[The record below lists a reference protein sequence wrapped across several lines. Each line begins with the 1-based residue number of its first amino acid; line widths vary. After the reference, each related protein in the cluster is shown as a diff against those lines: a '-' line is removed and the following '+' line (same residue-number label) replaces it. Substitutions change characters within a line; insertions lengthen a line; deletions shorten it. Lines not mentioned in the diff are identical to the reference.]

1 MHQQGG
7 HIGHTQL
14 PADGEEGPLGALD
27 LPGQG
32 RGGGHTG
39 DIQQDEHQHGEGGQG
54 GKAGHGRGH
63 LSAGSGEGKA
73 VEHGQGGDHH
83 LLGNEACEQ
92 SHRCLPEAEAHGGE
106 DGGDPSADGAQH
118 GGGGVIHHVQGEVK
132 GLEEPKDDAH
142 QQNESARLDQEA
154 LYLLPHVGGDVL
166 HGRQAVGRQLQHKG
180 SGLSGKESVLEEQTG
195 ENADAHADDVQAE
208 NDQTGPGPEEGP
220 GDHAVYRQLGRTGH
234 EGNEQDGHAPILLIF
249 HGPGAHNG
257 GRAAKAHE
265 HWDKGLAAQTE
276 APQQPVHDEGGSGH
290 IARVLQEAEEEEQQG
305 SFEIQKLYYT
315 EKINS
320 TPEWEVAGIY
330 ADDGISGVHTKKR
343 DGFNQMIQDCKKRKI
358 DLILTKS
365 ISRFARNT
373 LDSIQYVRMLKQ
385 MGIAVVFE
393 KENINTATMNSEMIL
408 TVLSAFA
415 QAESE
420 SISQNVA
427 RGKRMGYKHGKF
439 AFPYGRII
447 GYRKGADGKPEI
459 IPEQAEII
467 RLIFNSYLQ
476 GDSLQS
482 IKAKLEMAGALT
494 ARGNTAWSA
503 QSIQRILQNE
513 KYCGDVLLQ
522 KTFTE
527 DVLTGVH
534 KKNTGQLPQYYIEN
548 YHEGIVSKQMFREVQ
563 AEIARRNSKSAANQ
577 RKRRRGR
584 YNSKYALSER
594 LFCGDCGSPYKRVT
608 WNIHGRKQI
617 VWRCVNRIE
626 YGTKFCGSSP
636 SIPEEKLHRAILKA
650 VQDLAANFTDEVAA
664 QINGILHSI
673 QTGESIKPNL
683 QEQLEQTQ
691 QEFDRLLEMSLDFDE
706 DTPFLDDRLKKL
718 NNKIKSLKK
727 AIEDSA
733 ARQEKLSQPEML
745 LSAKDLQIQEYDDAL
760 TARLIEKITVRSRK
774 EIEIRFIG
782 GYEKAMPLE

>member
-1 MHQQGG
+1 MSNMR
-7 HIGHTQL
+7 IIEI
-14 PADGEEGPLGALD
+14 PASMRE
-27 LPGQG
+27 
-32 RGGGHTG
+32 
-39 DIQQDEHQHGEGGQG
+39 
-54 GKAGHGRGH
+54 
-63 LSAGSGEGKA
+63 SAGRKNT
-73 VEHGQGGDHH
+73 VRK
-83 LLGNEACEQ
+83 L
-92 SHRCLPEAEAHGGE
+92 R
-106 DGGDPSADGAQH
+106 
-118 GGGGVIHHVQGEVK
+118 V
-132 GLEEPKDDAH
+132 
-142 QQNESARLDQEA
+142 
-154 LYLLPHVGGDVL
+154 
-166 HGRQAVGRQLQHKG
+166 
-180 SGLSGKESVLEEQTG
+180 
-195 ENADAHADDVQAE
+195 
-208 NDQTGPGPEEGP
+208 
-220 GDHAVYRQLGRTGH
+220 
-234 EGNEQDGHAPILLIF
+234 
-249 HGPGAHNG
+249 
-257 GRAAKAHE
+257 AAYC
-265 HWDKGLAAQTE
+265 
-276 APQQPVHDEGGSGH
+276 
-290 IARVLQEAEEEEQQG
+290 RVSTEEEEQQG

-343 DGFNQMIQDCKKRKI
+343 DGFNQMIQDCKKHRI

-476 GDSLQS
+476 GDSLQG
-482 IKAKLEMAGALT
+482 IKAKLETAGALT

-626 YGTKFCGSSP
+626 YGTKFCSSSP
-636 SIPEEKLHRAILKA
+636 SIPEEELHRAILKA

-664 QINGILHSI
+664 QINGILHDI
-673 QTGESIKPNL
+673 QTGEITKPNL

-706 DTPFLDDRLKKL
+706 GTPFLDDRLKKL
-718 NNKIKSLKK
+718 NNKIRSLKK

-733 ARQEKLSQPEML
+733 ARQEKASQPEML
-745 LSAKDLQIQEYDDAL
+745 LSAKDMQIQEYDDTL
-760 TARLIEKITVRSRK
+760 TARIIEKITVRSRN

-782 GYEKAMPLE
+782 GYKKTMQLI

>member
-1 MHQQGG
+1 MRF
-7 HIGHTQL
+7 
-14 PADGEEGPLGALD
+14 PLAKFFY
-27 LPGQG
+27 
-32 RGGGHTG
+32 HA
-39 DIQQDEHQHGEGGQG
+39 I
-54 GKAGHGRGH
+54 
-63 LSAGSGEGKA
+63 
-73 VEHGQGGDHH
+73 
-83 LLGNEACEQ
+83 LGLCNDRRIFFIATVNFICKD
-92 SHRCLPEAEAHGGE
+92 AA
-106 DGGDPSADGAQH
+106 
-118 GGGGVIHHVQGEVK
+118 HHVLIPFLSVLMVRRFPRCHALCNFPK
-132 GLEEPKDDAH
+132 GLPCCVFLK
-142 QQNESARLDQEA
+142 N
-154 LYLLPHVGGDVL
+154 VL
-166 HGRQAVGRQLQHKG
+166 HSFGFFLNYSCFSVCDLVAKWQA
-180 SGLSGKESVLEEQTG
+180 
-195 ENADAHADDVQAE
+195 
-208 NDQTGPGPEEGP
+208 
-220 GDHAVYRQLGRTGH
+220 YC
-234 EGNEQDGHAPILLIF
+234 
-249 HGPGAHNG
+249 
-257 GRAAKAHE
+257 
-265 HWDKGLAAQTE
+265 
-276 APQQPVHDEGGSGH
+276 
-290 IARVLQEAEEEEQQG
+290 RVSTEEEEQQG

-447 GYRKGADGKPEI
+447 GYKKGADGKPEI

-467 RLIFNSYLQ
+467 RLIFNRYLQ

-482 IKAKLEMAGALT
+482 IKAKLETAGALT

-636 SIPEEKLHRAILKA
+636 SVPEEKLHRAILKA

-664 QINGILHSI
+664 QINGILHNI
-673 QTGESIKPNL
+673 QTGESTKPNL

-706 DTPFLDDRLKKL
+706 DTPFLDDRLKKM
-718 NNKIKSLKK
+718 NSKIKRLKK
-727 AIEDSA
+727 TIDDSA
-733 ARQEKLSQPEML
+733 AQQEKASQPEML
-745 LSAKDLQIQEYDDAL
+745 LSAKVLQIQEYDDAL
-760 TARLIEKITVRSRK
+760 TARIIEKITVRSRN

>member
-1 MHQQGG
+1 MGNMR
-7 HIGHTQL
+7 IIEI
-14 PADGEEGPLGALD
+14 PASM
-27 LPGQG
+27 
-32 RGGGHTG
+32 R
-39 DIQQDEHQHGEGGQG
+39 
-54 GKAGHGRGH
+54 
-63 LSAGSGEGKA
+63 
-73 VEHGQGGDHH
+73 
-83 LLGNEACEQ
+83 
-92 SHRCLPEAEAHGGE
+92 
-106 DGGDPSADGAQH
+106 
-118 GGGGVIHHVQGEVK
+118 
-132 GLEEPKDDAH
+132 
-142 QQNESARLDQEA
+142 ESALRKNTVRKLR
-154 LYLLPHVGGDVL
+154 V
-166 HGRQAVGRQLQHKG
+166 
-180 SGLSGKESVLEEQTG
+180 
-195 ENADAHADDVQAE
+195 
-208 NDQTGPGPEEGP
+208 
-220 GDHAVYRQLGRTGH
+220 
-234 EGNEQDGHAPILLIF
+234 
-249 HGPGAHNG
+249 
-257 GRAAKAHE
+257 AAYC
-265 HWDKGLAAQTE
+265 
-276 APQQPVHDEGGSGH
+276 
-290 IARVLQEAEEEEQQG
+290 RVSTEEEEQQG

-482 IKAKLEMAGALT
+482 IKAKLETAGALT

-548 YHEGIVSKQMFREVQ
+548 YHDGIVSKQMFREVQ
-563 AEIARRNSKSAANQ
+563 TEIARRNSKSAANQ

-594 LFCGDCGSPYKRVT
+594 LVCRDCGSPYKRVT

-626 YGTKFCGSSP
+626 YGTKFCGNSP
-636 SIPEEKLHRAILKA
+636 SIPEEELHRAILKA

-691 QEFDRLLEMSLDFDE
+691 QEFDRLLEMSLDFDG

-718 NNKIKSLKK
+718 NSKIKRLKK
-727 AIEDSA
+727 AIEETA
-733 ARQEKLSQPEML
+733 AQQEKASQPEML
-745 LSAKDLQIQEYDDAL
+745 LSAKVLQIQEYDDVL
-760 TARLIEKITVRSRK
+760 TARIIEKITVRSRN

>member
-1 MHQQGG
+1 MSNMR
-7 HIGHTQL
+7 IIEI
-14 PADGEEGPLGALD
+14 PASM
-27 LPGQG
+27 
-32 RGGGHTG
+32 R
-39 DIQQDEHQHGEGGQG
+39 
-54 GKAGHGRGH
+54 
-63 LSAGSGEGKA
+63 
-73 VEHGQGGDHH
+73 
-83 LLGNEACEQ
+83 
-92 SHRCLPEAEAHGGE
+92 
-106 DGGDPSADGAQH
+106 
-118 GGGGVIHHVQGEVK
+118 
-132 GLEEPKDDAH
+132 
-142 QQNESARLDQEA
+142 
-154 LYLLPHVGGDVL
+154 
-166 HGRQAVGRQLQHKG
+166 
-180 SGLSGKESVLEEQTG
+180 
-195 ENADAHADDVQAE
+195 ENA
-208 NDQTGPGPEEGP
+208 
-220 GDHAVYRQLGRTGH
+220 GRKNTVRK
-234 EGNEQDGHAPILLIF
+234 L
-249 HGPGAHNG
+249 
-257 GRAAKAHE
+257 RVAAYC
-265 HWDKGLAAQTE
+265 
-276 APQQPVHDEGGSGH
+276 
-290 IARVLQEAEEEEQQG
+290 RVSTEEEEQQG

-459 IPEQAEII
+459 IPEQAEVI

-482 IKAKLEMAGALT
+482 IKTKLETAGALT
-494 ARGNTAWSA
+494 ARGNTEWSA

-548 YHEGIVSKQMFREVQ
+548 YHEGIVSKQIFREVQ

-584 YNSKYALSER
+584 YNSKYALTER
-594 LFCGDCGSPYKRVT
+594 LVCGDCGSPYKRVT

-617 VWRCVNRIE
+617 IWRCVNRIE

-706 DTPFLDDRLKKL
+706 DTPFLDNRLKKL

-727 AIEDSA
+727 AIEESA
-733 ARQEKLSQPEML
+733 ARQEKARQPEML
-745 LSAKDLQIQEYDDAL
+745 LSAKDLQILEYDDAL
-760 TARLIEKITVRSRK
+760 TARIIEKITVRSRN
-774 EIEIRFIG
+774 EIEIRFTG
-782 GYEKAMPLE
+782 DYKKTVTLR

>member
-1 MHQQGG
+1 MSNMR
-7 HIGHTQL
+7 IIEI
-14 PADGEEGPLGALD
+14 PASM
-27 LPGQG
+27 
-32 RGGGHTG
+32 R
-39 DIQQDEHQHGEGGQG
+39 
-54 GKAGHGRGH
+54 
-63 LSAGSGEGKA
+63 
-73 VEHGQGGDHH
+73 
-83 LLGNEACEQ
+83 
-92 SHRCLPEAEAHGGE
+92 
-106 DGGDPSADGAQH
+106 
-118 GGGGVIHHVQGEVK
+118 
-132 GLEEPKDDAH
+132 
-142 QQNESARLDQEA
+142 
-154 LYLLPHVGGDVL
+154 
-166 HGRQAVGRQLQHKG
+166 
-180 SGLSGKESVLEEQTG
+180 
-195 ENADAHADDVQAE
+195 ENA
-208 NDQTGPGPEEGP
+208 
-220 GDHAVYRQLGRTGH
+220 GRKNTVRK
-234 EGNEQDGHAPILLIF
+234 L
-249 HGPGAHNG
+249 
-257 GRAAKAHE
+257 RVAAYC
-265 HWDKGLAAQTE
+265 
-276 APQQPVHDEGGSGH
+276 
-290 IARVLQEAEEEEQQG
+290 RVSTEEEEQQG

-482 IKAKLEMAGALT
+482 IKAKLETAGALT

-636 SIPEEKLHRAILKA
+636 SVPEEKLHRAILKA

-706 DTPFLDDRLKKL
+706 DTPFLDNRLKKL

-733 ARQEKLSQPEML
+733 ARQEKARQPEML
-745 LSAKDLQIQEYDDAL
+745 LSAKVLQIQEYDDAL
-760 TARLIEKITVRSRK
+760 TARIIEKITVRSRN

-782 GYEKAMPLE
+782 GYKKTMQLI

>member
-1 MHQQGG
+1 MSNMR
-7 HIGHTQL
+7 IIEI
-14 PADGEEGPLGALD
+14 PASM
-27 LPGQG
+27 
-32 RGGGHTG
+32 R
-39 DIQQDEHQHGEGGQG
+39 
-54 GKAGHGRGH
+54 
-63 LSAGSGEGKA
+63 
-73 VEHGQGGDHH
+73 
-83 LLGNEACEQ
+83 
-92 SHRCLPEAEAHGGE
+92 
-106 DGGDPSADGAQH
+106 
-118 GGGGVIHHVQGEVK
+118 
-132 GLEEPKDDAH
+132 
-142 QQNESARLDQEA
+142 
-154 LYLLPHVGGDVL
+154 
-166 HGRQAVGRQLQHKG
+166 
-180 SGLSGKESVLEEQTG
+180 
-195 ENADAHADDVQAE
+195 ENA
-208 NDQTGPGPEEGP
+208 
-220 GDHAVYRQLGRTGH
+220 GRKNTVRK
-234 EGNEQDGHAPILLIF
+234 L
-249 HGPGAHNG
+249 
-257 GRAAKAHE
+257 RVAAYC
-265 HWDKGLAAQTE
+265 
-276 APQQPVHDEGGSGH
+276 
-290 IARVLQEAEEEEQQG
+290 RVSTEEEEQQG

-459 IPEQAEII
+459 IPEQAEVI

-482 IKAKLEMAGALT
+482 IKTKLETAGALT
-494 ARGNTAWSA
+494 ARGNTEWSA

-548 YHEGIVSKQMFREVQ
+548 YHEGIVSKQIFREVQ

-584 YNSKYALSER
+584 YNSKYALTER
-594 LFCGDCGSPYKRVT
+594 LVCGDCGSPYKRVT

-706 DTPFLDDRLKKL
+706 DTPFLDNRLKKL

-727 AIEDSA
+727 AIEESA
-733 ARQEKLSQPEML
+733 ARQEKARQPEML
-745 LSAKDLQIQEYDDAL
+745 LSAKDLQILEYDDAL
-760 TARLIEKITVRSRK
+760 TARIIEKITLRSRN

-782 GYEKAMPLE
+782 GYKKTMQLS

>member
-1 MHQQGG
+1 MGNMR
-7 HIGHTQL
+7 IIEI
-14 PADGEEGPLGALD
+14 PASMRE
-27 LPGQG
+27 
-32 RGGGHTG
+32 
-39 DIQQDEHQHGEGGQG
+39 
-54 GKAGHGRGH
+54 
-63 LSAGSGEGKA
+63 SAGRKNT
-73 VEHGQGGDHH
+73 VRK
-83 LLGNEACEQ
+83 L
-92 SHRCLPEAEAHGGE
+92 R
-106 DGGDPSADGAQH
+106 
-118 GGGGVIHHVQGEVK
+118 V
-132 GLEEPKDDAH
+132 
-142 QQNESARLDQEA
+142 
-154 LYLLPHVGGDVL
+154 
-166 HGRQAVGRQLQHKG
+166 
-180 SGLSGKESVLEEQTG
+180 
-195 ENADAHADDVQAE
+195 
-208 NDQTGPGPEEGP
+208 
-220 GDHAVYRQLGRTGH
+220 
-234 EGNEQDGHAPILLIF
+234 
-249 HGPGAHNG
+249 
-257 GRAAKAHE
+257 AAYC
-265 HWDKGLAAQTE
+265 
-276 APQQPVHDEGGSGH
+276 
-290 IARVLQEAEEEEQQG
+290 RVSTEEEEQQG

-447 GYRKGADGKPEI
+447 GYRKGADDKPEI

-482 IKAKLEMAGALT
+482 IKAKLETAGALT

-548 YHEGIVSKQMFREVQ
+548 YHDGIVSKQMFREVQ
-563 AEIARRNSKSAANQ
+563 TEIARRNSKSAANQ

-594 LFCGDCGSPYKRVT
+594 LVCRDCGSPYKRVT

-626 YGTKFCGSSP
+626 YGTKFCGNSP
-636 SIPEEKLHRAILKA
+636 SIPEEELHRAILKA

-691 QEFDRLLEMSLDFDE
+691 QEFDRLLEMSLDFDG

-718 NNKIKSLKK
+718 NSKIKRLKK
-727 AIEDSA
+727 AIEETA
-733 ARQEKLSQPEML
+733 AQQEKASQPEML
-745 LSAKDLQIQEYDDAL
+745 LSAKVLQIQEYDDVL
-760 TARLIEKITVRSRK
+760 TARIIEKITVRSRN

>member
-1 MHQQGG
+1 MSNMR
-7 HIGHTQL
+7 IIEI
-14 PADGEEGPLGALD
+14 PASM
-27 LPGQG
+27 
-32 RGGGHTG
+32 R
-39 DIQQDEHQHGEGGQG
+39 
-54 GKAGHGRGH
+54 
-63 LSAGSGEGKA
+63 
-73 VEHGQGGDHH
+73 
-83 LLGNEACEQ
+83 
-92 SHRCLPEAEAHGGE
+92 
-106 DGGDPSADGAQH
+106 
-118 GGGGVIHHVQGEVK
+118 
-132 GLEEPKDDAH
+132 
-142 QQNESARLDQEA
+142 
-154 LYLLPHVGGDVL
+154 
-166 HGRQAVGRQLQHKG
+166 
-180 SGLSGKESVLEEQTG
+180 
-195 ENADAHADDVQAE
+195 ENA
-208 NDQTGPGPEEGP
+208 
-220 GDHAVYRQLGRTGH
+220 GRKNTVRK
-234 EGNEQDGHAPILLIF
+234 L
-249 HGPGAHNG
+249 
-257 GRAAKAHE
+257 RVAAYC
-265 HWDKGLAAQTE
+265 
-276 APQQPVHDEGGSGH
+276 
-290 IARVLQEAEEEEQQG
+290 RVSTEEEEQQG

-482 IKAKLEMAGALT
+482 IKAKLETAGALT

-548 YHEGIVSKQMFREVQ
+548 YHEGIVSKQIFREVQ

-626 YGTKFCGSSP
+626 YGTKFCSSSP
-636 SIPEEKLHRAILKA
+636 SVPEEELHRAILKA

-706 DTPFLDDRLKKL
+706 DTPFLDNRLKKL

-727 AIEDSA
+727 AIEDTA
-733 ARQEKLSQPEML
+733 ARQEKASQPEML
-745 LSAKDLQIQEYDDAL
+745 LSAKVLQIQEYDDAL
-760 TARLIEKITVRSRK
+760 TARIIEKITVRSRN

-782 GYEKAMPLE
+782 GYKKTMQLT

>member
-1 MHQQGG
+1 MSNMR
-7 HIGHTQL
+7 IIEI
-14 PADGEEGPLGALD
+14 PASMRE
-27 LPGQG
+27 
-32 RGGGHTG
+32 
-39 DIQQDEHQHGEGGQG
+39 
-54 GKAGHGRGH
+54 
-63 LSAGSGEGKA
+63 SAGRKNT
-73 VEHGQGGDHH
+73 VRK
-83 LLGNEACEQ
+83 L
-92 SHRCLPEAEAHGGE
+92 R
-106 DGGDPSADGAQH
+106 
-118 GGGGVIHHVQGEVK
+118 V
-132 GLEEPKDDAH
+132 
-142 QQNESARLDQEA
+142 
-154 LYLLPHVGGDVL
+154 
-166 HGRQAVGRQLQHKG
+166 
-180 SGLSGKESVLEEQTG
+180 
-195 ENADAHADDVQAE
+195 
-208 NDQTGPGPEEGP
+208 
-220 GDHAVYRQLGRTGH
+220 
-234 EGNEQDGHAPILLIF
+234 
-249 HGPGAHNG
+249 
-257 GRAAKAHE
+257 AAYC
-265 HWDKGLAAQTE
+265 
-276 APQQPVHDEGGSGH
+276 
-290 IARVLQEAEEEEQQG
+290 RVSTEEEEQQG

-482 IKAKLEMAGALT
+482 IKAKLETAGALT

-548 YHEGIVSKQMFREVQ
+548 YHDGIVSKQMFREVQ
-563 AEIARRNSKSAANQ
+563 TEIARRNSKSAANQ

-594 LFCGDCGSPYKRVT
+594 LVCRDCGSPYKRVT

-626 YGTKFCGSSP
+626 YGTKFCGNSP
-636 SIPEEKLHRAILKA
+636 SIPEEELHRAILKA

-691 QEFDRLLEMSLDFDE
+691 QEFDRLLEMSLDFDG

-718 NNKIKSLKK
+718 NSKIKRLKK
-727 AIEDSA
+727 VIEETA
-733 ARQEKLSQPEML
+733 AQQEKASQPEML
-745 LSAKDLQIQEYDDAL
+745 LSAKVLQIQEYDDVL
-760 TARLIEKITVRSRK
+760 TARIIEKITVRSRN

>member
-1 MHQQGG
+1 MSNMK
-7 HIGHTQL
+7 IIEI
-14 PADGEEGPLGALD
+14 PAYL
-27 LPGQG
+27 
-32 RGGGHTG
+32 R
-39 DIQQDEHQHGEGGQG
+39 
-54 GKAGHGRGH
+54 
-63 LSAGSGEGKA
+63 
-73 VEHGQGGDHH
+73 
-83 LLGNEACEQ
+83 
-92 SHRCLPEAEAHGGE
+92 
-106 DGGDPSADGAQH
+106 DGAGQ
-118 GGGGVIHHVQGEVK
+118 K
-132 GLEEPKDDAH
+132 GT
-142 QQNESARLDQEA
+142 ARKLR
-154 LYLLPHVGGDVL
+154 V
-166 HGRQAVGRQLQHKG
+166 
-180 SGLSGKESVLEEQTG
+180 
-195 ENADAHADDVQAE
+195 
-208 NDQTGPGPEEGP
+208 
-220 GDHAVYRQLGRTGH
+220 
-234 EGNEQDGHAPILLIF
+234 
-249 HGPGAHNG
+249 
-257 GRAAKAHE
+257 AAYC
-265 HWDKGLAAQTE
+265 
-276 APQQPVHDEGGSGH
+276 
-290 IARVLQEAEEEEQQG
+290 RVSTEEEEQQG

-343 DGFNQMIQDCKKRKI
+343 DGFNQMIQDWKKRKI

-447 GYRKGADGKPEI
+447 GYRKGTDGKPEI

-482 IKAKLEMAGALT
+482 IKAKLETVGALT

-548 YHEGIVSKQMFREVQ
+548 YHEGIVSKQIFREVQ

-584 YNSKYALSER
+584 YNSKYALTER
-594 LFCGDCGSPYKRVT
+594 LVCGDCGSPYKRVT

-718 NNKIKSLKK
+718 NSKIKRLKK
-727 AIEDSA
+727 AIDDSA
-733 ARQEKLSQPEML
+733 AQQEKASHPEML
-745 LSAKDLQIQEYDDAL
+745 LSAKVLQIQEYDDAL
-760 TARLIEKITVRSRK
+760 TARIIEKITVRSRN

-782 GYEKAMPLE
+782 GYKKTMQLT

>member
-1 MHQQGG
+1 MSNMK
-7 HIGHTQL
+7 IIEI
-14 PADGEEGPLGALD
+14 PAYL
-27 LPGQG
+27 
-32 RGGGHTG
+32 R
-39 DIQQDEHQHGEGGQG
+39 
-54 GKAGHGRGH
+54 
-63 LSAGSGEGKA
+63 
-73 VEHGQGGDHH
+73 
-83 LLGNEACEQ
+83 
-92 SHRCLPEAEAHGGE
+92 
-106 DGGDPSADGAQH
+106 DGAGQ
-118 GGGGVIHHVQGEVK
+118 K
-132 GLEEPKDDAH
+132 GT
-142 QQNESARLDQEA
+142 ARKLR
-154 LYLLPHVGGDVL
+154 V
-166 HGRQAVGRQLQHKG
+166 
-180 SGLSGKESVLEEQTG
+180 
-195 ENADAHADDVQAE
+195 
-208 NDQTGPGPEEGP
+208 
-220 GDHAVYRQLGRTGH
+220 
-234 EGNEQDGHAPILLIF
+234 
-249 HGPGAHNG
+249 
-257 GRAAKAHE
+257 AAYC
-265 HWDKGLAAQTE
+265 
-276 APQQPVHDEGGSGH
+276 
-290 IARVLQEAEEEEQQG
+290 RVSTEEEEQQG

-320 TPEWEVAGIY
+320 TPEWKVAGIY

-482 IKAKLEMAGALT
+482 IKAKLETAGALT

-563 AEIARRNSKSAANQ
+563 TEIARRNSKSAANQ

-584 YNSKYALSER
+584 YNSKYALTER
-594 LFCGDCGSPYKRVT
+594 LVCGDCGSPYKRVT

-626 YGTKFCGSSP
+626 YGTKFCGNSP
-636 SIPEEKLHRAILKA
+636 SIPEEELHSAILKA
-650 VQDLAANFTDEVAA
+650 VQDLAANFTNEVAA
-664 QINGILHSI
+664 QINGILHDI
-673 QTGESIKPNL
+673 QTGENAKPNL

-706 DTPFLDDRLKKL
+706 ETPFLDDRLKKL
-718 NNKIKSLKK
+718 NSKIKRLRK
-727 AIEDSA
+727 AIGDTA
-733 ARQEKLSQPEML
+733 AQQEKASQPEML
-745 LSAKDLQIQEYDDAL
+745 LSAKVLQIKEYDDAL
-760 TARLIEKITVRSRK
+760 TARIIEKITVRSRN

-782 GYEKAMPLE
+782 GYKKTMQLT

>member
-1 MHQQGG
+1 MSNMR
-7 HIGHTQL
+7 IIEI
-14 PADGEEGPLGALD
+14 PASM
-27 LPGQG
+27 
-32 RGGGHTG
+32 R
-39 DIQQDEHQHGEGGQG
+39 
-54 GKAGHGRGH
+54 
-63 LSAGSGEGKA
+63 
-73 VEHGQGGDHH
+73 
-83 LLGNEACEQ
+83 
-92 SHRCLPEAEAHGGE
+92 
-106 DGGDPSADGAQH
+106 
-118 GGGGVIHHVQGEVK
+118 
-132 GLEEPKDDAH
+132 
-142 QQNESARLDQEA
+142 
-154 LYLLPHVGGDVL
+154 
-166 HGRQAVGRQLQHKG
+166 
-180 SGLSGKESVLEEQTG
+180 
-195 ENADAHADDVQAE
+195 ENA
-208 NDQTGPGPEEGP
+208 
-220 GDHAVYRQLGRTGH
+220 GRKNTVRK
-234 EGNEQDGHAPILLIF
+234 L
-249 HGPGAHNG
+249 
-257 GRAAKAHE
+257 RVAAYC
-265 HWDKGLAAQTE
+265 
-276 APQQPVHDEGGSGH
+276 
-290 IARVLQEAEEEEQQG
+290 RVSTEEEEQQG

-459 IPEQAEII
+459 IPEQAEVI

-482 IKAKLEMAGALT
+482 IKTKLETAGALT

-548 YHEGIVSKQMFREVQ
+548 YHEGIVSKQIFREVQ

-584 YNSKYALSER
+584 YNSKYALTER
-594 LFCGDCGSPYKRVT
+594 LVCGDCGSPYKRVT

-706 DTPFLDDRLKKL
+706 DTPFLDNRLKKL

-727 AIEDSA
+727 AIEESA
-733 ARQEKLSQPEML
+733 ARQEKARQPEML
-745 LSAKDLQIQEYDDAL
+745 LSAKDLQILEYDDAL
-760 TARLIEKITVRSRK
+760 TARIIEKITVRSRN
-774 EIEIRFIG
+774 EIEIRFTG
-782 GYEKAMPLE
+782 DYKKTVTLR

>member
-1 MHQQGG
+1 MNNMR
-7 HIGHTQL
+7 IVEI
-14 PADGEEGPLGALD
+14 PASKRE
-27 LPGQG
+27 
-32 RGGGHTG
+32 
-39 DIQQDEHQHGEGGQG
+39 
-54 GKAGHGRGH
+54 
-63 LSAGSGEGKA
+63 SAGRKNA
-73 VEHGQGGDHH
+73 VRK
-83 LLGNEACEQ
+83 L
-92 SHRCLPEAEAHGGE
+92 R
-106 DGGDPSADGAQH
+106 
-118 GGGGVIHHVQGEVK
+118 V
-132 GLEEPKDDAH
+132 
-142 QQNESARLDQEA
+142 
-154 LYLLPHVGGDVL
+154 
-166 HGRQAVGRQLQHKG
+166 
-180 SGLSGKESVLEEQTG
+180 
-195 ENADAHADDVQAE
+195 
-208 NDQTGPGPEEGP
+208 
-220 GDHAVYRQLGRTGH
+220 
-234 EGNEQDGHAPILLIF
+234 
-249 HGPGAHNG
+249 
-257 GRAAKAHE
+257 AAYC
-265 HWDKGLAAQTE
+265 
-276 APQQPVHDEGGSGH
+276 
-290 IARVLQEAEEEEQQG
+290 RVSTEEEEQQG

-315 EKINS
+315 EKIES

-343 DGFNQMIQDCKKRKI
+343 DGFNQMIQDCKKHRI

-482 IKAKLEMAGALT
+482 IKAKLETAGALT

-563 AEIARRNSKSAANQ
+563 AEIARRNSK
-577 RKRRRGR
+577 
-584 YNSKYALSER
+584 YALSER

-636 SIPEEKLHRAILKA
+636 SIPEEELHNAILKA
-650 VQDLAANFTDEVAA
+650 VQDLAANFTEEVAA
-664 QINGILHSI
+664 QINGILHNI
-673 QTGESIKPNL
+673 QTGESTKPNL

-733 ARQEKLSQPEML
+733 ARQEKLRQPEML

-760 TARLIEKITVRSRK
+760 TARIIEKIVVQSRN
-774 EIEIRFIG
+774 EISIRFIG

>member
-1 MHQQGG
+1 MNNMR
-7 HIGHTQL
+7 IVEI
-14 PADGEEGPLGALD
+14 PASM
-27 LPGQG
+27 
-32 RGGGHTG
+32 R
-39 DIQQDEHQHGEGGQG
+39 
-54 GKAGHGRGH
+54 
-63 LSAGSGEGKA
+63 
-73 VEHGQGGDHH
+73 
-83 LLGNEACEQ
+83 
-92 SHRCLPEAEAHGGE
+92 
-106 DGGDPSADGAQH
+106 
-118 GGGGVIHHVQGEVK
+118 
-132 GLEEPKDDAH
+132 
-142 QQNESARLDQEA
+142 
-154 LYLLPHVGGDVL
+154 
-166 HGRQAVGRQLQHKG
+166 
-180 SGLSGKESVLEEQTG
+180 
-195 ENADAHADDVQAE
+195 ENA
-208 NDQTGPGPEEGP
+208 
-220 GDHAVYRQLGRTGH
+220 GRKNTVRK
-234 EGNEQDGHAPILLIF
+234 L
-249 HGPGAHNG
+249 
-257 GRAAKAHE
+257 RVAAYC
-265 HWDKGLAAQTE
+265 
-276 APQQPVHDEGGSGH
+276 
-290 IARVLQEAEEEEQQG
+290 RVSTEEEEQQG

-459 IPEQAEII
+459 VPEQAEII

-482 IKAKLEMAGALT
+482 IKAKLETAGALT

-563 AEIARRNSKSAANQ
+563 AEIARRNSKSCANR
-577 RKRRRGR
+577 RKQKRGR

-594 LFCGDCGSPYKRVT
+594 LYCGECGSPYKRVT
-608 WNIHGRKQI
+608 WNIHGRKEI
-617 VWRCVNRIE
+617 VWRCVNRVT
-626 YGTKFCGSSP
+626 YGTKFCHNSP
-636 SIPEEKLHRAILKA
+636 SVQEEALHQTLLRAI
-650 VQDLAANFTDEVAA
+650 QNLADNYTEEVAM
-664 QINGILHSI
+664 QINGILHD
-673 QTGESIKPNL
+673 L
-683 QEQLEQTQ
+683 QGGTTELEKSQQKLADSQ
-691 QEFDRLLEMSLDFDE
+691 QEFDRLLDLSLECDAS
-706 DTPFLDDRLKKL
+706 FLD
-718 NNKIKSLKK
+718 
-727 AIEDSA
+727 
-733 ARQEKLSQPEML
+733 EKLKHASEEI
-745 LSAKDLQIQEYDDAL
+745 DNLQKQINQL
-760 TARLIEKITVRSRK
+760 TASRQKATNPNLQLTASDFRITEYSDTLVARIIERIDVVSSNEIKIA
-774 EIEIRFIG
+774 FIG
-782 GYEKAMPLE
+782 GHTVVVPLQT

>member
-1 MHQQGG
+1 MSNMR
-7 HIGHTQL
+7 IIEI
-14 PADGEEGPLGALD
+14 PASM
-27 LPGQG
+27 
-32 RGGGHTG
+32 R
-39 DIQQDEHQHGEGGQG
+39 
-54 GKAGHGRGH
+54 
-63 LSAGSGEGKA
+63 
-73 VEHGQGGDHH
+73 
-83 LLGNEACEQ
+83 
-92 SHRCLPEAEAHGGE
+92 
-106 DGGDPSADGAQH
+106 
-118 GGGGVIHHVQGEVK
+118 
-132 GLEEPKDDAH
+132 
-142 QQNESARLDQEA
+142 
-154 LYLLPHVGGDVL
+154 
-166 HGRQAVGRQLQHKG
+166 
-180 SGLSGKESVLEEQTG
+180 
-195 ENADAHADDVQAE
+195 ENA
-208 NDQTGPGPEEGP
+208 
-220 GDHAVYRQLGRTGH
+220 GRKNTVRK
-234 EGNEQDGHAPILLIF
+234 L
-249 HGPGAHNG
+249 
-257 GRAAKAHE
+257 RVAAYC
-265 HWDKGLAAQTE
+265 
-276 APQQPVHDEGGSGH
+276 
-290 IARVLQEAEEEEQQG
+290 RVSTEEEEQQG

-373 LDSIQYVRMLKQ
+373 LDSRMLKQ

-459 IPEQAEII
+459 IPEQAEVI

-482 IKAKLEMAGALT
+482 IKTKLETAGALT
-494 ARGNTAWSA
+494 ARGNTEWSA

-548 YHEGIVSKQMFREVQ
+548 YHEGIVSKQIFREVQ

-584 YNSKYALSER
+584 YNSKYALTER
-594 LFCGDCGSPYKRVT
+594 LVCGDCGSPYKRVT

-706 DTPFLDDRLKKL
+706 DTPFLDNRLKKL

-727 AIEDSA
+727 AIEESA
-733 ARQEKLSQPEML
+733 ARQEKARQPEML
-745 LSAKDLQIQEYDDAL
+745 LSAKDLQILEYDDAL
-760 TARLIEKITVRSRK
+760 TARIIEKITVRSRN

-782 GYEKAMPLE
+782 GYKKTMQLS

>member
-1 MHQQGG
+1 
-7 HIGHTQL
+7 
-14 PADGEEGPLGALD
+14 
-27 LPGQG
+27 
-32 RGGGHTG
+32 
-39 DIQQDEHQHGEGGQG
+39 
-54 GKAGHGRGH
+54 
-63 LSAGSGEGKA
+63 
-73 VEHGQGGDHH
+73 
-83 LLGNEACEQ
+83 
-92 SHRCLPEAEAHGGE
+92 
-106 DGGDPSADGAQH
+106 
-118 GGGGVIHHVQGEVK
+118 
-132 GLEEPKDDAH
+132 
-142 QQNESARLDQEA
+142 
-154 LYLLPHVGGDVL
+154 
-166 HGRQAVGRQLQHKG
+166 
-180 SGLSGKESVLEEQTG
+180 
-195 ENADAHADDVQAE
+195 
-208 NDQTGPGPEEGP
+208 
-220 GDHAVYRQLGRTGH
+220 
-234 EGNEQDGHAPILLIF
+234 
-249 HGPGAHNG
+249 
-257 GRAAKAHE
+257 
-265 HWDKGLAAQTE
+265 
-276 APQQPVHDEGGSGH
+276 
-290 IARVLQEAEEEEQQG
+290 
-305 SFEIQKLYYT
+305 
-315 EKINS
+315 
-320 TPEWEVAGIY
+320 
-330 ADDGISGVHTKKR
+330 
-343 DGFNQMIQDCKKRKI
+343 
-358 DLILTKS
+358 
-365 ISRFARNT
+365 
-373 LDSIQYVRMLKQ
+373 

-447 GYRKGADGKPEI
+447 GYRKEADGKPEI

-482 IKAKLEMAGALT
+482 IKAKLETAGALT

-636 SIPEEKLHRAILKA
+636 SIPEEELHRAILKA

-664 QINGILHSI
+664 QINGILHDI
-673 QTGESIKPNL
+673 QTGESAKPNL

-706 DTPFLDDRLKKL
+706 NTPFLDDKLKRLSD
-718 NNKIKSLKK
+718 KIKQLKT
-727 AIEDSA
+727 AITQSSVN
-733 ARQEKLSQPEML
+733 SQTP
-745 LSAKDLQIQEYDDAL
+745 STPTNPITAKDLLITEYDDML
-760 TARLIEKITVRSRK
+760 TARIIEKIIVKSRQDL
-774 EIEIRFIG
+774 EIIFIG
-782 GYEKAMPLE
+782 GYTQQISLQ

>member
-1 MHQQGG
+1 MGNMR
-7 HIGHTQL
+7 IIEI
-14 PADGEEGPLGALD
+14 PASM
-27 LPGQG
+27 
-32 RGGGHTG
+32 R
-39 DIQQDEHQHGEGGQG
+39 
-54 GKAGHGRGH
+54 
-63 LSAGSGEGKA
+63 
-73 VEHGQGGDHH
+73 
-83 LLGNEACEQ
+83 
-92 SHRCLPEAEAHGGE
+92 
-106 DGGDPSADGAQH
+106 
-118 GGGGVIHHVQGEVK
+118 
-132 GLEEPKDDAH
+132 
-142 QQNESARLDQEA
+142 
-154 LYLLPHVGGDVL
+154 
-166 HGRQAVGRQLQHKG
+166 
-180 SGLSGKESVLEEQTG
+180 
-195 ENADAHADDVQAE
+195 ENALRKNTVRKLR
-208 NDQTGPGPEEGP
+208 
-220 GDHAVYRQLGRTGH
+220 V
-234 EGNEQDGHAPILLIF
+234 
-249 HGPGAHNG
+249 
-257 GRAAKAHE
+257 AAYC
-265 HWDKGLAAQTE
+265 
-276 APQQPVHDEGGSGH
+276 
-290 IARVLQEAEEEEQQG
+290 RVSTEEEEQQG

-482 IKAKLEMAGALT
+482 IKAKLETAGALT

-548 YHEGIVSKQMFREVQ
+548 YHDGIVSKQMFREVQ
-563 AEIARRNSKSAANQ
+563 TEIARRNSKSAANQ

-594 LFCGDCGSPYKRVT
+594 LVCRDCGSPYKRVT

-626 YGTKFCGSSP
+626 YGTKFCGNSP
-636 SIPEEKLHRAILKA
+636 SIPEEELHRAILKA

-691 QEFDRLLEMSLDFDE
+691 QEFDRLLEMSLDFDG

-718 NNKIKSLKK
+718 NSKIKRLKK
-727 AIEDSA
+727 AIEETA
-733 ARQEKLSQPEML
+733 AQQEKASQPEML
-745 LSAKDLQIQEYDDAL
+745 LSAKVLQIQEYDDVL
-760 TARLIEKITVRSRK
+760 TARIIEKITVRSRN

>member
-1 MHQQGG
+1 MSNMK
-7 HIGHTQL
+7 IIEI
-14 PADGEEGPLGALD
+14 PAYL
-27 LPGQG
+27 
-32 RGGGHTG
+32 R
-39 DIQQDEHQHGEGGQG
+39 
-54 GKAGHGRGH
+54 
-63 LSAGSGEGKA
+63 
-73 VEHGQGGDHH
+73 
-83 LLGNEACEQ
+83 
-92 SHRCLPEAEAHGGE
+92 
-106 DGGDPSADGAQH
+106 DGAGQ
-118 GGGGVIHHVQGEVK
+118 K
-132 GLEEPKDDAH
+132 GT
-142 QQNESARLDQEA
+142 ARKLR
-154 LYLLPHVGGDVL
+154 V
-166 HGRQAVGRQLQHKG
+166 
-180 SGLSGKESVLEEQTG
+180 
-195 ENADAHADDVQAE
+195 
-208 NDQTGPGPEEGP
+208 
-220 GDHAVYRQLGRTGH
+220 
-234 EGNEQDGHAPILLIF
+234 
-249 HGPGAHNG
+249 
-257 GRAAKAHE
+257 AAYC
-265 HWDKGLAAQTE
+265 
-276 APQQPVHDEGGSGH
+276 
-290 IARVLQEAEEEEQQG
+290 RVSTEEEEQQG

-482 IKAKLEMAGALT
+482 IKAKLETAGALT
-494 ARGNTAWSA
+494 ARGNTAWSV

-563 AEIARRNSKSAANQ
+563 AEIARRNGKSAANQ

-626 YGTKFCGSSP
+626 YGTKFCGNSP
-636 SIPEEKLHRAILKA
+636 SIPEEELHRAILKA

-664 QINGILHSI
+664 QINGILHNI
-673 QTGESIKPNL
+673 QTGESTKPNL

-706 DTPFLDDRLKKL
+706 DTPFLDNRLKKL

-733 ARQEKLSQPEML
+733 ARQEKVSRPEML

-760 TARLIEKITVRSRK
+760 TARIIEKITVRSRN
-774 EIEIRFIG
+774 EIEIRLIG
-782 GYEKAMPLE
+782 SYEKAMLLLYKNIYRKRDFLMLTIAILRHKGISIYIKSVER

>member
-1 MHQQGG
+1 MNNMR
-7 HIGHTQL
+7 IIEI
-14 PADGEEGPLGALD
+14 PASMRE
-27 LPGQG
+27 
-32 RGGGHTG
+32 
-39 DIQQDEHQHGEGGQG
+39 
-54 GKAGHGRGH
+54 
-63 LSAGSGEGKA
+63 SAGRKSA
-73 VEHGQGGDHH
+73 VRK
-83 LLGNEACEQ
+83 L
-92 SHRCLPEAEAHGGE
+92 R
-106 DGGDPSADGAQH
+106 
-118 GGGGVIHHVQGEVK
+118 V
-132 GLEEPKDDAH
+132 
-142 QQNESARLDQEA
+142 
-154 LYLLPHVGGDVL
+154 
-166 HGRQAVGRQLQHKG
+166 
-180 SGLSGKESVLEEQTG
+180 
-195 ENADAHADDVQAE
+195 
-208 NDQTGPGPEEGP
+208 
-220 GDHAVYRQLGRTGH
+220 
-234 EGNEQDGHAPILLIF
+234 
-249 HGPGAHNG
+249 
-257 GRAAKAHE
+257 AAYC
-265 HWDKGLAAQTE
+265 
-276 APQQPVHDEGGSGH
+276 
-290 IARVLQEAEEEEQQG
+290 RVSTEEEEQQG

-482 IKAKLEMAGALT
+482 IKAKLETAGALT
-494 ARGNTAWSA
+494 ARGNTEWSA

-577 RKRRRGR
+577 RKHRRGR

-594 LFCGDCGSPYKRVT
+594 LVCG
-608 WNIHGRKQI
+608 N
-617 VWRCVNRIE
+617 
-626 YGTKFCGSSP
+626 CGSSP
-636 SIPEEKLHRAILKA
+636 SVPEEKLHRAILKA

-664 QINGILHSI
+664 QINGILHDI
-673 QTGESIKPNL
+673 QTGESTKPNL

-706 DTPFLDDRLKKL
+706 NTPFLDDKLKKL

-733 ARQEKLSQPEML
+733 ARQEKARQPEML

-760 TARLIEKITVRSRK
+760 TARIIEKITVRSRN

-782 GYEKAMPLE
+782 GYKKTMQLT

>member
-1 MHQQGG
+1 MSNMR
-7 HIGHTQL
+7 IIEI
-14 PADGEEGPLGALD
+14 PASM
-27 LPGQG
+27 
-32 RGGGHTG
+32 R
-39 DIQQDEHQHGEGGQG
+39 
-54 GKAGHGRGH
+54 
-63 LSAGSGEGKA
+63 
-73 VEHGQGGDHH
+73 
-83 LLGNEACEQ
+83 
-92 SHRCLPEAEAHGGE
+92 
-106 DGGDPSADGAQH
+106 
-118 GGGGVIHHVQGEVK
+118 
-132 GLEEPKDDAH
+132 
-142 QQNESARLDQEA
+142 
-154 LYLLPHVGGDVL
+154 
-166 HGRQAVGRQLQHKG
+166 
-180 SGLSGKESVLEEQTG
+180 
-195 ENADAHADDVQAE
+195 ENA
-208 NDQTGPGPEEGP
+208 
-220 GDHAVYRQLGRTGH
+220 GRKNTVRK
-234 EGNEQDGHAPILLIF
+234 L
-249 HGPGAHNG
+249 
-257 GRAAKAHE
+257 RVAAYC
-265 HWDKGLAAQTE
+265 
-276 APQQPVHDEGGSGH
+276 
-290 IARVLQEAEEEEQQG
+290 RVSTEEEEQQG

-393 KENINTATMNSEMIL
+393 KENI
-408 TVLSAFA
+408 
-415 QAESE
+415 
-420 SISQNVA
+420 
-427 RGKRMGYKHGKF
+427 
-439 AFPYGRII
+439 
-447 GYRKGADGKPEI
+447 
-459 IPEQAEII
+459 
-467 RLIFNSYLQ
+467 
-476 GDSLQS
+476 
-482 IKAKLEMAGALT
+482 
-494 ARGNTAWSA
+494 
-503 QSIQRILQNE
+503 QRILQNE

-548 YHEGIVSKQMFREVQ
+548 YHEGIVSKQIFREVQ

-584 YNSKYALSER
+584 YNSKYALTER
-594 LFCGDCGSPYKRVT
+594 LVCGDCGSPYKRVT

-664 QINGILHSI
+664 QINGILHDI
-673 QTGESIKPNL
+673 QTGESTKPNL

-706 DTPFLDDRLKKL
+706 NTPFLDDKLKKL

-733 ARQEKLSQPEML
+733 ARQEKARQPEML

-760 TARLIEKITVRSRK
+760 TARIIEKITVRSRN

-782 GYEKAMPLE
+782 GYKKTMQLT

>member
-1 MHQQGG
+1 MSNMR
-7 HIGHTQL
+7 IIEI
-14 PADGEEGPLGALD
+14 PASM
-27 LPGQG
+27 
-32 RGGGHTG
+32 R
-39 DIQQDEHQHGEGGQG
+39 
-54 GKAGHGRGH
+54 
-63 LSAGSGEGKA
+63 
-73 VEHGQGGDHH
+73 
-83 LLGNEACEQ
+83 
-92 SHRCLPEAEAHGGE
+92 
-106 DGGDPSADGAQH
+106 
-118 GGGGVIHHVQGEVK
+118 
-132 GLEEPKDDAH
+132 
-142 QQNESARLDQEA
+142 ESAR
-154 LYLLPHVGGDVL
+154 
-166 HGRQAVGRQLQHKG
+166 RKSAVRKLR
-180 SGLSGKESVLEEQTG
+180 V
-195 ENADAHADDVQAE
+195 
-208 NDQTGPGPEEGP
+208 
-220 GDHAVYRQLGRTGH
+220 
-234 EGNEQDGHAPILLIF
+234 
-249 HGPGAHNG
+249 
-257 GRAAKAHE
+257 AAYC
-265 HWDKGLAAQTE
+265 
-276 APQQPVHDEGGSGH
+276 
-290 IARVLQEAEEEEQQG
+290 RVSTEEEEQQG
-305 SFEIQKLYYT
+305 SFEIQKLYYI

-330 ADDGISGVHTKKR
+330 VDDGISGVHTKKR

-482 IKAKLEMAGALT
+482 IKAKLETAGALT

-563 AEIARRNSKSAANQ
+563 TEIARRNSKSAANQ

-626 YGTKFCGSSP
+626 YGTKFCGNSP
-636 SIPEEKLHRAILKA
+636 SIPEEELHRAILKA
-650 VQDLAANFTDEVAA
+650 IQGLAANFTDEVVA
-664 QINGILHSI
+664 QINGILHNI
-673 QTGESIKPNL
+673 QTGESTKPNL

-706 DTPFLDDRLKKL
+706 DTPFLDSRLKKL

-733 ARQEKLSQPEML
+733 ARQEKLRQPEML
-745 LSAKDLQIQEYDDAL
+745 LSAKELQIREYDDAL
-760 TARLIEKITVRSRK
+760 TARIIEKITVRSRN
-774 EIEIRFIG
+774 EIEIRLIG
-782 GYEKAMPLE
+782 GYKKTMPLE